1 MAQRIAVIGSGVVG
15 LATAVCLGRKGY
27 DVRVVAA
34 EGRFRPTSPV
44 AGALWYPYAVN
55 LSVDA
60 ERALAGSTFRFF
72 VDEALKESERSGCRM
87 VAGVEYFDDT
97 LDEASLPEPWWSR
110 ELPEADFRTLRGAEI
125 PRDTGPLGRLCRGW
139 HYRLPVVDM
148 ARFLP
153 WLRAK
158 AAEAKVEFD
167 DNRTVSRFDDLHSDA
182 QAIVNCAGGWA
193 THLTRDEHL
202 YGLQGVVVLVT
213 GGVAGDRLMFVERGA
228 CAGKPVYIIPH
239 SSYAV
244 LGGTAEQVTVD
255 GEPWPTDDRL
265 WSPDV
270 GRVRE
275 IVARCA
281 ILRPQLA
288 PMVDDFERLW
298 QQGQIR
304 ARAGLRPRRRDRAP
318 RIELGASGPLPV
330 VHNYG
335 HGGSGITL
343 CWGSA
348 LQVAEMIRGVLS

>member
-1 MAQRIAVIGSGVVG
+1 MAARIAVIGSGVVG

-34 EGRFRPTSPV
+34 ERRFRPTSPV

-72 VDEALKESERSGCRM
+72 LDEALSESRTSGCRM
-87 VAGVEYFDDT
+87 VEGVEYFDDT
-97 LDEASLPEPWWSR
+97 VDEASLMAPWWSR
-110 ELPEADFRTLRGAEI
+110 EMPEAEFRTLRAAEI
-125 PRDTGPLGRLCRGW
+125 HSDTGALGRLCRGW

-148 ARFLP
+148 ALFLA

-158 AAEAKVEFD
+158 AVEAKVEFND
-167 DNRTVSRFDDLHSDA
+167 ELPVSRFDELRSDVH
-182 QAIVNCAGGWA
+182 AIVNCAGGWA

-202 YGLQGVVVLVT
+202 YGLQGVVVHVL
-213 GGVAGDRLMFVERGA
+213 GKDAGDRLMFVERGA

-239 SSYAV
+239 PNFAV
-244 LGGTAEQVTVD
+244 LGGTAEQVTAD
-255 GEPWPTDDRL
+255 GEPWPTDER
-265 WSPDV
+265 WWTPEPN
-270 GRVRE
+270 RVRE

-281 ILRPQLA
+281 ILRPQLRRI
-288 PMVDDFERLW
+288 VDGFEEMW
-298 QQGQIR
+298 AQGRIH

-318 RIELGASGPLPV
+318 RIELDTSGGIPI

-335 HGGSGITL
+335 HGGSGVTL

-348 LQVAEMIRGVLS
+348 LKVADIVSGELA